1 MIDYMNLTLR
11 ELEDKRNRL
20 KDTIIIDFELDL
32 YQGNQEYI
40 MILTFLSMIR
50 IL

>member
-32 YQGNQEYI
+32 YQGNQD
-40 MILTFLSMIR
+40 MIR